1 MVSATACRPEP
12 VGRSSKPVASRAVT
26 GSRPEPGIT
35 PPLPR
40 ELVASRP
47 SRPWRI
53 RDRSTFADL
62 RRSGRRIKRGPVTVI
77 WVDGDPYQPPRV
89 AYAVGR
95 SVGNAVQR
103 NRLRR
108 RLRAIVSDRKAL
120 WRPGAYLIGA
130 APPAAVLSWRELR
143 GIVNEA
149 LDAIGQRGWPG
160 QPPRTGGHE

>member
-1 MVSATACRPEP
+1 MVSATACRPAP
-12 VGRSSKPVASRAVT
+12 AGPLFKPVASRAVT
-26 GSRPEPGIT
+26 GSPPEPGTT
-35 PPLPR
+35 PPSPS

-53 RDRSTFADL
+53 RDRTTFADL

-77 WVDGDPYQPPRV
+77 WIDGDPYQPPRV

-108 RLRAIVSDRKAL
+108 RLRAIVSDRAGA

-130 APPAAVLSWRELR
+130 SPPATFLSWGELR

-149 LDAIGQRGWPG
+149 LDAIGQPD
-160 QPPRTGGHE
+160 PPAPRAGHA